1 MRARTAPEGRATKRS
16 MNQRMACRVGQ
27 WRGVSLSHNGPD
39 DISSTSSRGASRQ
52 VETRDALTKREKE
65 VVLEL
70 VDGGRVA
77 TIAQLFGVS
86 PRTVSNH
93 LKTAFWKLGVHSQAE
108 LIELAR
114 SDPARLGLE
123 EALSA
128 RSQVA
133 QEELERRCERAI
145 ERLIARIEAAHAG
158 PLELGQLRAAVRAA
172 LPLDPDT
179 RREWRDWLELKTR
192 TDARGQAGAGS
203 QRMVDE
209 WRDSTASTVT
219 RLQQAGLVREDLEPG
234 DLLRSLGA
242 LALGA
247 GTRLL
252 GNASESSVEQELRM
266 LDGFV
271 DALAASPLS
280 RGGTS

>member
-1 MRARTAPEGRATKRS
+1 MAPQRLGRLA
-16 MNQRMACRVGQ
+16 GP
-27 WRGVSLSHNGPD
+27 GLSHNGLVAP
-39 DISSTSSRGASRQ
+39 SRFRRSQGAPRGST

-70 VDGGRVA
+70 LDGGRVA
-77 TIAQLFGVS
+77 TIAELFDLS

-93 LKTAFWKLGVHSQAE
+93 VKTAFWKLDVHSQPE

-114 SDPARLGLE
+114 SDPARLGLD

-128 RSQVA
+128 RSQLA
-133 QEELERRCERAI
+133 QEELERRCQAAI
-145 ERLIARIEAAHAG
+145 QRLIARIEEAHAG
-158 PLELGQLRAAVRAA
+158 PQGLAQLRGAVRAA
-172 LPLDPDT
+172 LPLDPE
-179 RREWRDWLELKTR
+179 RRRDWRDWLELKTR
-192 TDARGQAGAGS
+192 TDSAGGSGVDS

-209 WRDSTASTVT
+209 WRDSTTGMVAQ
-219 RLQQAGLVREDLEPG
+219 LQEAEVLRADLEPG
-234 DLLRSLGA
+234 DVLRSLGA

-252 GNASESSVEQELRM
+252 GNASERSVEQEVRM

-271 DALAASPLS
+271 DALANVPAS
-280 RGGTS
+280 RREGGVS